1 MDFKDECFDLIICNH
16 VLEHIED
23 DKSALNE
30 IYRVLKYNGISFLQ
44 VPINLKREKTFEDPS
59 IKSKIEREEFYGQ
72 YDHVR
77 EYGLDFKDRVEQAG
91 FKVEM
96 LNYSTKISK
105 DLIIKYGLLKNDLI
119 PMGKKLPSNYIPAI
133 RLNGCNLIIYCCQ
146 YQYIYICNIVYYF
159 SGFYWVH

>member
-1 MDFKDECFDLIICNH
+1 MNN
-16 VLEHIED
+16 
-23 DKSALNE
+23 KSALNE

-59 IKSKIEREEFYGQ
+59 IKSEAEREEYYGQ

-96 LNYSTKISK
+96 LNYSAKISK
-105 DLIIKYGLLKNDLI
+105 DLIVKYGLMKNDLI
-119 PMGKKLPSNYIPAI
+119 PIGKKLPSN
-133 RLNGCNLIIYCCQ
+133 
-146 YQYIYICNIVYYF
+146 
-159 SGFYWVH
+159 